1 MTVFFFGKNALH
13 DQRPAM
19 AQDILA
25 QIFLSIAKTV
35 TDETGHELLQRL
47 ERLFGQKISARMAD

>member
-13 DQRPAM
+13 DQRAAM

-25 QIFLSIAKTV
+25 QIFLGVAKTV
-35 TDETGHELLQRL
+35 TDETGHEFLQRL
-47 ERLFGQKISARMAD
+47 ERFFGQKISARMAD